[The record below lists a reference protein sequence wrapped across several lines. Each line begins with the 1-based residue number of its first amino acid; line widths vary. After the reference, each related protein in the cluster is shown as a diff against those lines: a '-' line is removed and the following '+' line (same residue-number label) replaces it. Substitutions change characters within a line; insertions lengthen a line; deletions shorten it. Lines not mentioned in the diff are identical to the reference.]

1 MLVGARRLI
10 AMEEKKDELLAEFTE
25 LIKTVGT
32 EVSPKISAQVSTE
45 VASHLMT
52 ETIFPSLQKLQKEI
66 VQMLQEMPRM
76 NETVMQNVSS
86 MTSLNAEHARQM
98 RDQKKFVLSTQAAQ
112 QALLD
117 HLQQE
122 YQVWEQSMD
131 RYQEGICQN
140 LEIRNHALM
149 QRLEKLEQQVDR
161 LTITINRMESNMRS
175 QE

>member
-1 MLVGARRLI
+1 
-10 AMEEKKDELLAEFTE
+10 MEENNNELLAEFTE
-25 LIKTVGT
+25 LIETIGT
-32 EVSPKISAQVSTE
+32 EVSSKISAQVSTE
-45 VASHLMT
+45 VASYLMT
-52 ETIFPSLQKLQKEI
+52 ETVFPSLQKLQKEI

-76 NETVMQNVSS
+76 NEELMQNISS
-86 MTSLNAEHARQM
+86 MTSLNADHARQM
-98 RDQKKFVLSTQAAQ
+98 REQKNFALSTQESQ

-122 YQVWEQSMD
+122 YQVWERSMD

-149 QRLEKLEQQVDR
+149 QRLEKREQQVDR
-161 LTITINRMESNMRS
+161 LTITINRMESNIKS